1 MDLRFGVLGP
11 LEIRDGGEPIVVRA
25 SKQRALIAL
34 LALRA
39 GSAVSLG
46 ELYAALWD
54 EDLPVDPKAAV
65 HNYVRRLRRL
75 LGEEAIA
82 TTANGYRLAV
92 DREHVD
98 LHRFRALVAE
108 AERPEHADDPVT
120 KSEVLRE
127 ALTLWRG
134 APLLDVPSD
143 YLQRYELG
151 GLAEERLAAVERRI
165 DADLQRGAHAE
176 VISRLRRLTGEHP
189 LHEGF
194 WSQLILALYRDGR
207 NADAL
212 AAYHEARGVL
222 AAETGIDPGEELQ
235 RLYQRVLN
243 RDPLLA
249 EPVAAP
255 PAVTARTSVAPSQL
269 PPDVSDFVGRRHLV
283 TTVAGILV
291 PDHDVAAPPIVV
303 LSGMPA
309 VGKSA
314 LAVHVGHAVREHFPD
329 GQLFADLHGFG
340 VGPAM
345 NPGELLPRLLRGL
358 GAAPDTIPIDLDEQ
372 IMLYRSLLADKRVL
386 IVLDNARN
394 PEQIRPLLP
403 ATSGCAVLVT
413 SRAHMQGLIAMQGA
427 RRFNLD
433 PLRERAAE
441 ELLTSMIGAERAVAE
456 PAAVRRLADRCGFL
470 PLALR
475 IAGAMVAARPH
486 ESIASFVAQLD
497 GDDRL
502 SAFSLEGDRHSAVRA
517 TFEHSYRA
525 LSAEQRR
532 WFRLLA
538 LHPGP
543 TVTVYTAAALLDAT
557 LTEAGAMLGS
567 LAAANLVD
575 GDGGRYR
582 MHDLLRVYAVQLVR
596 AEESEPEQATVIR
609 RDLDFYAHTTSVASR
624 VIEPHRPPPRL
635 PSNSSSVPPPEFGD
649 RDEAIS
655 WIDDERDNL
664 HAAVAYAASYGP
676 LESAWHLGDAL
687 TSPLAL
693 TERYTEWIA
702 VTRLGLKAALRAGN
716 EQGEAIM
723 RLSLGHAYITAG
735 RQQLGV
741 DHLSR
746 AAELYERLGDRQY
759 QVVCVNALGMAA
771 LWIGHLDVAVR
782 SFEQIRELNHS
793 PVSPFYEVVA
803 GHGLGIAH
811 RYQGDLSRSAQL
823 LAEAAEAGT
832 RLSREYS
839 IVNVRLDLGCTYREQ
854 GRAAKALEQLLGALA
869 QFRTLGS
876 RLGEGRTAVV
886 VSGTHF
892 DLGNF
897 ELARRFAEEALQV
910 ARTINHRR
918 TEAEALN
925 ALAACLRAQQD
936 PQGARR
942 CCLQART
949 LAVEIDYLNGEI
961 EALLQLAA
969 AERDLGELASA
980 RGHVAEADALVR
992 RRRFGLHQGMVLR
1005 CLAAIQLAEGAVE
1018 EAERTCRE
1026 AIAVCER
1033 NGQEAGRAAAQTLL
1047 DQILA
1052 QEAPLGDPPR
1062 TDAPAAGVVPG
1073 AGARRRDD
1081 VDVSGT
1087 PPPGAAS

>member
-1 MDLRFGVLGP
+1 MGP
-11 LEIRDGGEPIVVRA
+11 LEIRDGGELIVVRA

-39 GSAVSLG
+39 GSAVSLA

-75 LGEEAIA
+75 LGEEVIA

-98 LHRFRALVAE
+98 LHQFRALVAE
-108 AERPEHADDPVT
+108 AERFGRADDPVT
-120 KSEVLRE
+120 KSEVLRK
-127 ALTLWRG
+127 ALLLWRG
-134 APLLDVPSD
+134 TPLADVSSD
-143 YLQRYELG
+143 YLQRYELS
-151 GLAEERLAAVERRI
+151 GLAEERLAAVERGI

-176 VISRLRRLTGEHP
+176 VISRLRQLTGEHP

-222 AAETGIDPGEELQ
+222 AAETGIDPGAELQ

-243 RDPLLA
+243 RDPGLA
-249 EPVAAP
+249 EPAP
-255 PAVTARTSVAPSQL
+255 VRQPVSARPTVAPSQL
-269 PPDVSDFVGRRHLV
+269 PPDVVDFVGRRHLAA
-283 TTVAGILV
+283 TVADILV
-291 PDHDVAAPPIVV
+291 PDRDVAAPPIVV

-340 VGPAM
+340 VGPAL

-358 GAAPDTIPIDLDEQ
+358 GAAADTIPLDLDEQ

-394 PEQIRPLLP
+394 PEQVRPLLP
-403 ATSGCAVLVT
+403 ATSKCAVLIT
-413 SRAHMQGLIAMQGA
+413 SRAHMQGLTAMQGA

-441 ELLTSMIGAERAVAE
+441 DLLASMIGADRAGAE
-456 PAAVRRLADRCGFL
+456 AAAVRRLAQLCGFL

-486 ESIASFVAQLD
+486 ESVESYVAQLD

-502 SAFSLEGDRHSAVRA
+502 SVFSLEGDRHSAVRA
-517 TFEHSYRA
+517 TFEHSYNA
-525 LSAEQRR
+525 LPAEQQR
-532 WFRLLA
+532 WFRLLG

-543 TVTVYTAAALLDAT
+543 SFTAHTAAALLDAS
-557 LTEAGAMLGS
+557 LGEASAMLGS
-567 LAAANLVD
+567 LAAANLVE
-575 GDGGRYR
+575 GSGGRYR
-582 MHDLLRVYAVQLVR
+582 LHDLLRVYAVQRVR
-596 AEESEPEQATVIR
+596 AEESEAEQTATIR
-609 RDLDFYAHTTSVASR
+609 RDLDFFAHATSAASR
-624 VIEPHRPPPRL
+624 VIEPHRPMPRL
-635 PSNSSSVPPPEFGD
+635 PPSSTSVPPPAFAD
-649 RDEAIS
+649 RAEAVA

-664 HAAVAYAASYGP
+664 HSAVAYAASFGP

-702 VTRLGLKAALRAGN
+702 VTRLGLKAALRAAN

-741 DHLSR
+741 DHLNR
-746 AAELYERLGDRQY
+746 AAELYQRLGDRQY

-771 LWIGHLDVAVR
+771 LWIGQLDVAVQ
-782 SFEQIRELNHS
+782 SFERIRELNTA
-793 PVSPFYEVVA
+793 PVSAFYEVA
-803 GHGLGIAH
+803 AAHGLGIAY
-811 RYQGDLSRSAQL
+811 RYQGELARSAQL
-823 LAEAAEAGT
+823 LTEAAESGT
-832 RLSREYS
+832 KLGREYS
-839 IVNVRLDLGCTYREQ
+839 VVGVRLDLGGTYREQ
-854 GRAAKALEQLLGALA
+854 GRAAEALGHLLGTLA
-869 QFRTLGS
+869 QFRGLGS
-876 RLGEGRTAVV
+876 RLGEGRTAVAI
-886 VSGTHF
+886 SGTHF

-897 ELARRFAEEALQV
+897 ALARRFAEEALQV

-925 ALAACLRAQQD
+925 ALAACLWAQQD

-942 CCLQART
+942 CGLQART

-969 AERDLGELASA
+969 AERELGELASA
-980 RGHVAEADALVR
+980 RGHVMEADALVR
-992 RRRFGLHQGMVLR
+992 RRKFWLHHGTVLR
-1005 CLAAIQLAEGAVE
+1005 RLAAIQLAEGAVA
-1018 EAERTCRE
+1018 EAEQTCRE

-1033 NGQEAGRAAAQTLL
+1033 HGQHAGRAAAQTLL
-1047 DQILA
+1047 DQITA
-1052 QEAPLGDPPR
+1052 GQSTR
-1062 TDAPAAGVVPG
+1062 TDPG
-1073 AGARRRDD
+1073 HR
-1081 VDVSGT
+1081 
-1087 PPPGAAS
+1087 